1 MLSDY
6 ASDSTAEA
14 REKEALLQDELNKS
28 RELATRVHQLEM
40 DLQEAAE
47 KYREQVLIFG
57 SFVGIRNIQ

>member
-1 MLSDY
+1 MCISMLSDY

-57 SFVGIRNIQ
+57 SFCGH